1 MRPSAS
7 LHRSVIR
14 LHSGKEVEM
23 SSVQV
28 DDRVE
33 AVMGFMVETLEPAD
47 LLNVAIA
54 VSELAR
60 VVWSKNENDRI
71 SAATFNKINPVLQQ
85 TQ

>member
-1 MRPSAS
+1 M
-7 LHRSVIR
+7 VIR

>member
-1 MRPSAS
+1 MQPSAA
-7 LHRSVIR
+7 LHRLVFR